1 MGKIIAIANQK
12 GGVGKTTT
20 AINLAASL
28 AILDKR
34 TLLIDADPQSNATSG
49 LGKKDDD
56 IRFTLYDAMTGNA
69 SIAEA
74 VLKTAIEKLDLVPS
88 SIDLVGAEIELVN
101 LPDREYVIKK
111 AIAPIVNDYDYILID
126 CLPSLG
132 ILTVNS
138 LVAADSVIIPVQSE
152 FYSLEGLGKL
162 KDTINSIS
170 NSFNPKLTI
179 EGILIT
185 MYDKR
190 LRLAQMVA
198 ESVRDIV
205 KDKIFDT
212 IINRNSKLNEAP
224 MVGKPAILYDATAIG
239 TTNYLNLAYEIL
251 AQNNDKL

>member
-49 LGKKDDD
+49 LGKKDDE
-56 IRFTLYDAMTGNA
+56 IKYTLYDAMTGN
-69 SIAEA
+69 IGIEEA
-74 VLKTAIEKLDLVPS
+74 ILKTEIEKLDLIPS

-111 AIAPIVNDYDYILID
+111 AIGPVINNYDYILID

-162 KDTINSIS
+162 KDTINSIT
-170 NSFNPKLTI
+170 NSFNPKLNI

-224 MVGKPAILYDATAIG
+224 MVGKPAILYDATAMG
-239 TTNYLNLAYEIL
+239 STNYLNLAYEIL

>member
-1 MGKIIAIANQK
+1 MGKIIAVANQK

-20 AINLAASL
+20 AVNLAASL
-28 AILDKR
+28 AVLDKK

-49 LGKKDDD
+49 LGKKTDD
-56 IRFTLYDAMTGNA
+56 IQFSLYDALSGAKN
-69 SIAEA
+69 IADII
-74 VLKTAIEKLDLVPS
+74 LKTELNMLDLIPS
-88 SIDLVGAEIELVN
+88 DINLVGAELELVN
-101 LPDREYVIKK
+101 IDNREFVLKNT
-111 AIAPIVNDYDYILID
+111 IAPIIANYDYIIID

-132 ILTVNS
+132 LLTVNS

-162 KDTINSIS
+162 KDTIHSIS
-170 NSFNPKLTI
+170 GNFNPELTI

-198 ESVRDIV
+198 ENVREIV
-205 KDKIFDT
+205 TDKIFDT
-212 IINRNSKLNEAP
+212 VINRNSKLNEAP
-224 MVGKPAILYDATAIG
+224 MVGKPAILYDATSMGSA
-239 TTNYLNLAYEIL
+239 NYLNLAYEIL

>member
-56 IRFTLYDAMTGNA
+56 IRFTLYDAMTGNI
-69 SIAEA
+69 SIEEA

-111 AIAPIVNDYDYILID
+111 AIAPIVNNYDYILID

-162 KDTINSIS
+162 KDTINSIAG
-170 NSFNPKLTI
+170 SFNAKLTI

-239 TTNYLNLAYEIL
+239 TTNYLNLAYEIM

>member
-49 LGKKDDD
+49 LGKKDDE
-56 IRFTLYDAMTGNA
+56 IKFTLYDAMTGDVA
-69 SIAEA
+69 IEET
-74 VLKTAIEKLDLVPS
+74 VLKTEIDKLDLIPS

-111 AIAPIVNDYDYILID
+111 AISSIINNYDYILID

-162 KDTINSIS
+162 KDTINSITQ
-170 NSFNPKLTI
+170 SFNPKLTI

-224 MVGKPAILYDATAIG
+224 MVGKPVILYDATAMG
-239 TTNYLNLAYEIL
+239 STNYLNLAYEIL